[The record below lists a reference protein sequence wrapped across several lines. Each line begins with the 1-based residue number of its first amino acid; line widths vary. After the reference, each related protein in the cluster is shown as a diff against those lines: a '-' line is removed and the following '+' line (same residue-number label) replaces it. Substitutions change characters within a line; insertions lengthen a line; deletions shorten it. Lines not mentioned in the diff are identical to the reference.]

1 MIKSLR
7 ISNYALISQIEIELC
22 RGLNIIT
29 GETGAGKSVML
40 GALGLLLGGRADMRV
55 VRDSGRKSVIEAVA
69 DISDAAGIDAVFEEN
84 GLDKAADS
92 MCILRREL
100 LPGGRSRAFV
110 NDTPVTLQV
119 LKAVSLRLID
129 IHSQHQNLLLADS
142 AYQLSV
148 VDSLADNAELRA
160 RYSEAY
166 AAYRRAL
173 KAYTDMR
180 DLLLR
185 SASDAEYLKFQLEQ
199 LDEMHLEPGEQ
210 ATLEQERDMMANATS
225 IKQHLQGALGPLAD
239 DTVNAISALA
249 EAAVHCRALGD
260 MLEDAEALAA
270 RLDSARI
277 EVQDVAEN
285 LSELDSRVQA
295 DPALLDAIEER
306 LGKLYSLEVKHHV
319 DTVEQLIELRDSLRA
334 KLAALD
340 GGEDS
345 LAALELAARKAKKEA
360 MLLARELS
368 DTRRAAAQDFAEQLT
383 LRAMPLGMKNLRCEV
398 AFNAGRLTPTG
409 LDLVEFRFAFN
420 KNQTPLPIGGT
431 ASGGEISRLMLT
443 VKSIIAER
451 MQLPTIIFD
460 EVDTGVSGDVAARMA
475 DMMLGLA
482 GRLQVVAIT
491 HLPAVAARGSA
502 HFHVYK
508 QDTDSST
515 ETHIARLDAIGRE
528 REIATMLSGRPDD
541 PTALAAA
548 RSLLNNNNSLALQ

>member
-7 ISNYALISQIEIELC
+7 KSNYALISQIEIELC

-55 VRDSGRKSVIEAVA
+55 VRDSSRKSVIEAVA

-502 HFHVYK
+502 HFRVYK

-515 ETHIARLDAIGRE
+515 ETHIARLDAVGRE

-548 RSLLNNNNSLALQ
+548 RSLLNNNNSLAFQ

>member
-55 VRDSGRKSVIEAVA
+55 VRDSSRKSVIEAVA

-199 LDEMHLEPGEQ
+199 LDEMHLESGEQ

-502 HFHVYK
+502 HFRVYK

-515 ETHIARLDAIGRE
+515 ETHIARLDAVGRE

>member
-1 MIKSLR
+1 MIKSLS

-22 RGLNIIT
+22 HGLNIIT

-40 GALGLLLGGRADMRV
+40 GALGLLLGGRADMRA

-69 DISDAAGIDAVFEEN
+69 DITDAAGIDAVFEEN
-84 GLDKAADS
+84 GLDKAADG

-129 IHSQHQNLLLADS
+129 IHSQHQNLLLADP

-160 RYSEAY
+160 RYSDAY
-166 AAYRRAL
+166 TAYRRAL

-199 LDEMHLEPGEQ
+199 LDEMRLEPGEQ
-210 ATLEQERDMMANATS
+210 TALEQERDMMANATA
-225 IKQHLQGALGPLAD
+225 IKQHLHGALGPLAD
-239 DTVNAISALA
+239 DAVNAISALA
-249 EAAVHCRALGD
+249 DAAVHCRALGD

-285 LSELDSRVQA
+285 LSEIDSRVQA
-295 DPALLDAIEER
+295 DPATLDAIEER

-319 DTVEQLIELRDSLRA
+319 DTVEQLIELRDGLRA

-340 GGEDS
+340 GGEES

-409 LDLVEFRFAFN
+409 LDIVEFRFAFN

-491 HLPAVAARGSA
+491 HLPAVAARGQA
-502 HFHVYK
+502 HFRVYK

-515 ETHIARLDAIGRE
+515 ETHIARLDAAGRE
-528 REIATMLSGRPDD
+528 REIATMLSGRADD

-548 RSLLNNNNSLALQ
+548 RSLLNNKL

>member
-55 VRDSGRKSVIEAVA
+55 VRDSSRKSVIEAVA

-502 HFHVYK
+502 HFRVYK

-515 ETHIARLDAIGRE
+515 ETHIARLDAVGRE